1 MAKRGYLAVDIGGT
15 KLSVGVVSGSGEIL
29 SHGRALT
36 PQVQVW
42 STLSELIASQMA
54 ASEVELVA
62 CGVGCGGPMS
72 PNGDFVSTLHIPE
85 WREFPLRSSLE
96 KLVQL
101 PVYIDGDAKA
111 LVQGEV
117 WCGAVAGQTDVVGM
131 VVSTGVGG
139 GIISGGKVL
148 DGRSGN
154 AGHIGHVIVV
164 PDGRLCACGS
174 RGCLE
179 AHASGRSIEAI
190 TGKPAAQASQQVVQE
205 TGRLVAR
212 ALVSVGATLDV
223 RSAVIAGSV
232 ALGFGA
238 PFFEAVQSEL
248 DRSAKIGFIDGFKVC
263 PAGLGPL
270 SPLVGAAAVARNLG
284 CAI

>member
-1 MAKRGYLAVDIGGT
+1 MSQRGYLAVDIGGT
-15 KLSVGVVSGSGEIL
+15 KLSVGVVSTTGEVL

-36 PQVQVW
+36 PQVNVW
-42 STLSELIASQMA
+42 QALQELITEQIAIST
-54 ASEVELVA
+54 VDLIA
-62 CGVGCGGPMS
+62 CGVGCGGPMA
-72 PNGDFVSTLHIPE
+72 PQGEYVSTLHIPE
-85 WREFPLRSSLE
+85 WRDFPLRAKLQE
-96 KLVQL
+96 LVQL

-117 WCGAVAGQTDVVGM
+117 WCGAVAGQTDVIGM

-139 GIISGGKVL
+139 GIISQGKVL

-174 RGCLE
+174 HGCLE

-190 TGKPAAQASQQVVQE
+190 TGKPAAQASAQVIAE

-212 ALVSVGATLDV
+212 ALVSVGAAVDL
-223 RSAVIAGSV
+223 RRAVIAGSV
-232 ALGFGA
+232 ALGFGK
-238 PFFEAVQSEL
+238 PFFESVQSEL
-248 DRSAKIGFIDGFKVC
+248 DRSAKIGFVQGFSVC

-284 CAI
+284 CET

>member
-36 PQVQVW
+36 PQTQVW
-42 STLSELIASQMA
+42 STLSELIVSQMA

-85 WREFPLRSSLE
+85 WRDFPLRSSLE
-96 KLVQL
+96 KLVQM

>member
-96 KLVQL
+96 KLVQM

>member
-1 MAKRGYLAVDIGGT
+1 VAKRGYLAVDIGGT

-36 PQVQVW
+36 PQTQVW
-42 STLSELIASQMA
+42 STLSELISSQMA

-85 WREFPLRSSLE
+85 WRDFPLRASLE
-96 KLVQL
+96 KLVQM

>member
-1 MAKRGYLAVDIGGT
+1 MSQRGYLAVDIGGT
-15 KLSVGVVSGSGEIL
+15 KLSVGVVSTTGEVL

-36 PQVQVW
+36 PQVNVW
-42 STLSELIASQMA
+42 QALQELITDQVTNST
-54 ASEVELVA
+54 VDLIA
-62 CGVGCGGPMS
+62 CGVGCGGPMA
-72 PNGDFVSTLHIPE
+72 PQGEYVSTLHIPE
-85 WREFPLRSSLE
+85 WRDFPLRAKLQE
-96 KLVQL
+96 LVQL
-101 PVYIDGDAKA
+101 PIYIDGDAKA

-117 WCGAVAGQTDVVGM
+117 WCGAVAGQTDVIGM

-139 GIISGGKVL
+139 GIISQGKVL

-174 RGCLE
+174 HGCLE

-190 TGKPAAQASQQVVQE
+190 TGKPAAQASAQIIAE

-212 ALVSVGATLDV
+212 ALVSVGAAVDL

-232 ALGFGA
+232 ALGFGK
-238 PFFEAVQSEL
+238 PFFESVQSEL
-248 DRSAKIGFIDGFKVC
+248 DRSAKIGFVQGFSVC

-284 CAI
+284 CEI

>member
-36 PQVQVW
+36 PQTQVW
-42 STLSELIASQMA
+42 STLSELIVSQMA
-54 ASEVELVA
+54 APEVELVA

-85 WREFPLRSSLE
+85 WRDFPLRSSLE
-96 KLVQL
+96 KLVQM

>member
-36 PQVQVW
+36 PQTQVW
-42 STLSELIASQMA
+42 STLSDLIASQMT

-96 KLVQL
+96 KLVQM

>member
-1 MAKRGYLAVDIGGT
+1 MSKRGYLAVDIGGT
-15 KLSVGVVSGSGEIL
+15 KLSVGVVSLTGEVL
-29 SHGRALT
+29 SHGRVPT
-36 PQVQVW
+36 PQVNVW
-42 STLSELIASQMA
+42 QSLEELIKSQI
-54 ASEVELVA
+54 SESSVELFA
-62 CGVGCGGPMS
+62 CGVGCGGPIS
-72 PNGDFVSTLHIPE
+72 PDGEFVSTLHIPE
-85 WREFPLRSSLE
+85 WRDFPLRAKLQD
-96 KLVQL
+96 LVQM
-101 PVYIDGDAKA
+101 PVFIDGDAKA

-117 WCGAVAGQTDVVGM
+117 WCGAVVGQTDVIGM

-139 GIISGGKVL
+139 GIISQGRVL

-179 AHASGRSIEAI
+179 AHASGRSIEAM
-190 TGKPAAQASQQVVQE
+190 TGKPSAQASAQIIAE

-212 ALVSVGATLDV
+212 ALVSVGVAVDL

-232 ALGFGA
+232 AFGFGK
-238 PFFEAVQSEL
+238 PFFDSVQSEL
-248 DRSAKIGFIDGFKVC
+248 DSSAKIGFVQGFTVC
-263 PAGLGPL
+263 PAGHGPL

-284 CAI
+284 CKT

>member
-1 MAKRGYLAVDIGGT
+1 MARRGYLAVDIGGT

-29 SHGRALT
+29 THGRALT
-36 PQVQVW
+36 PQTQVW
-42 STLSELIASQMA
+42 STLSELIVSQMA

-85 WREFPLRSSLE
+85 WRDFPLRASLE
-96 KLVQL
+96 KLVQM

-174 RGCLE
+174 R
-179 AHASGRSIEAI
+179 
-190 TGKPAAQASQQVVQE
+190 
-205 TGRLVAR
+205 
-212 ALVSVGATLDV
+212 
-223 RSAVIAGSV
+223 
-232 ALGFGA
+232 
-238 PFFEAVQSEL
+238 
-248 DRSAKIGFIDGFKVC
+248 
-263 PAGLGPL
+263 
-270 SPLVGAAAVARNLG
+270 
-284 CAI
+284 

>member
-1 MAKRGYLAVDIGGT
+1 MSQRGYLAVDIGGT
-15 KLSVGVVSGSGEIL
+15 KLSVGVVSTTGEVL

-36 PQVQVW
+36 PQVNVW
-42 STLSELIASQMA
+42 QALQELITDQVTNSI
-54 ASEVELVA
+54 VDLIA
-62 CGVGCGGPMS
+62 CGVGCGGPMA
-72 PNGDFVSTLHIPE
+72 PQGEYVSTLHIPE
-85 WREFPLRSSLE
+85 WRDFPLRAKLQE
-96 KLVQL
+96 LVQL

-117 WCGAVAGQTDVVGM
+117 WCGAVAGQTDVIGM

-139 GIISGGKVL
+139 GIISQGKVL

-174 RGCLE
+174 HGCLE

-190 TGKPAAQASQQVVQE
+190 TGKPAAQASAQVIAE

-212 ALVSVGATLDV
+212 ALVSVGAAVDL

-232 ALGFGA
+232 ALGFGK
-238 PFFEAVQSEL
+238 PFFESVQSEL
-248 DRSAKIGFIDGFKVC
+248 DRSAKIGFVQGFSVC

-284 CAI
+284 CET

>member
-1 MAKRGYLAVDIGGT
+1 VAKRGYLAVDIGGT

-36 PQVQVW
+36 PQTQVW
-42 STLSELIASQMA
+42 STLSELISSQMA

-85 WREFPLRSSLE
+85 WRDFPLRSSLE
-96 KLVQL
+96 KLVQM

>member
-1 MAKRGYLAVDIGGT
+1 MSQRGYLAVDIGGT
-15 KLSVGVVSGSGEIL
+15 KLSVGVVSTTGEVL

-36 PQVQVW
+36 PQVNVW
-42 STLSELIASQMA
+42 QALQELITDQVTNS
-54 ASEVELVA
+54 SVDLIA
-62 CGVGCGGPMS
+62 CGVGCGGPMA
-72 PNGDFVSTLHIPE
+72 PHGEYVSTLHIPE
-85 WREFPLRSSLE
+85 WRDFPLRAKLQE
-96 KLVQL
+96 LVQL

-117 WCGAVAGQTDVVGM
+117 WCGAVAGQTDVIGM

-139 GIISGGKVL
+139 GIISQGKVL

-174 RGCLE
+174 HGCLE

-190 TGKPAAQASQQVVQE
+190 TGKPAAQASAQVIAE

-212 ALVSVGATLDV
+212 ALVSVGAAVDL

-232 ALGFGA
+232 ALGFGK
-238 PFFEAVQSEL
+238 PFFESVQSEL
-248 DRSAKIGFIDGFKVC
+248 DRSAKIGFVQGFSVC
-263 PAGLGPL
+263 PAGLGQL

-284 CAI
+284 CET

>member
-1 MAKRGYLAVDIGGT
+1 VSQRGYLAVDIGGT
-15 KLSVGVVSGSGEIL
+15 KLSVGVVSTTGEVL

-36 PQVQVW
+36 PQVNVW
-42 STLSELIASQMA
+42 QALQELITDQVTNS
-54 ASEVELVA
+54 SVDLIA
-62 CGVGCGGPMS
+62 CGVGCGGPMA
-72 PNGDFVSTLHIPE
+72 PQGEYVSTLHIPE
-85 WREFPLRSSLE
+85 WRDFPLRAKLQE
-96 KLVQL
+96 LVQL

-117 WCGAVAGQTDVVGM
+117 WCGAVAGQTDVIGM

-139 GIISGGKVL
+139 GIISQGKVL

-174 RGCLE
+174 HGCLE

-190 TGKPAAQASQQVVQE
+190 TGKPAAQASAQVIAE

-212 ALVSVGATLDV
+212 ALVSVGAAVDL

-232 ALGFGA
+232 ALGFGK
-238 PFFEAVQSEL
+238 PFFESIQSEL
-248 DRSAKIGFIDGFKVC
+248 DRSAKIGFVQGFSVC

-284 CAI
+284 CET

>member
-1 MAKRGYLAVDIGGT
+1 MSQRGYLAVDIGGT
-15 KLSVGVVSGSGEIL
+15 KLSVGVVSTTGEVL

-36 PQVQVW
+36 PQVNVW
-42 STLSELIASQMA
+42 QALQELITDQVTNS
-54 ASEVELVA
+54 SVDLIA
-62 CGVGCGGPMS
+62 CGVGCGGPMA
-72 PNGDFVSTLHIPE
+72 PQGEYVSTLHIPE
-85 WREFPLRSSLE
+85 WRDFPLRAKLQE
-96 KLVQL
+96 LVQL

-117 WCGAVAGQTDVVGM
+117 WCGAVAGQTDVIGM

-139 GIISGGKVL
+139 GIISQGKVL

-174 RGCLE
+174 HGCLE

-190 TGKPAAQASQQVVQE
+190 TGKPAAQASAQVIAE

-212 ALVSVGATLDV
+212 ALVSVGAAIDL

-232 ALGFGA
+232 ALGFGK
-238 PFFEAVQSEL
+238 PFFESVQSEL
-248 DRSAKIGFIDGFKVC
+248 DRSAKIGFVQGFSVC
-263 PAGLGPL
+263 PAGLGQL

-284 CAI
+284 CET

>member
-1 MAKRGYLAVDIGGT
+1 MRQRGYLAVDIGGT
-15 KLSVGVVSGSGEIL
+15 KLSVGVVSTSGEVL

-36 PQVQVW
+36 PQVNVW
-42 STLSELIASQMA
+42 QALQELITDQVTNST
-54 ASEVELVA
+54 VDLIA
-62 CGVGCGGPMS
+62 CGVGCGGPMA
-72 PNGDFVSTLHIPE
+72 PQGEYVSTLHIPE
-85 WREFPLRSSLE
+85 WRDFPLRAKLQE
-96 KLVQL
+96 LVQL
-101 PVYIDGDAKA
+101 PIYIDGDAKA

-117 WCGAVAGQTDVVGM
+117 WCGAVAGQTDVIGM

-139 GIISGGKVL
+139 GIISQGKVL

-174 RGCLE
+174 HGCLE

-190 TGKPAAQASQQVVQE
+190 TGKPAAQASAQIIAE

-212 ALVSVGATLDV
+212 ALVSVGAAVDL

-232 ALGFGA
+232 ALGFGK
-238 PFFEAVQSEL
+238 PFFESVQSEL
-248 DRSAKIGFIDGFKVC
+248 DRSAKIGFVQGFSVC

-284 CAI
+284 CEI

>member
-1 MAKRGYLAVDIGGT
+1 MSQRGYLAVDIGGT
-15 KLSVGVVSGSGEIL
+15 KLSVGVVSTTGEVL

-36 PQVQVW
+36 PQVNVW
-42 STLSELIASQMA
+42 QALQELITDQVTNS
-54 ASEVELVA
+54 SVDLIA
-62 CGVGCGGPMS
+62 CGVGCGGPMA
-72 PNGDFVSTLHIPE
+72 PQGEYVSTLHIPE
-85 WREFPLRSSLE
+85 WRDFPLRAKLQE
-96 KLVQL
+96 LVQL

-117 WCGAVAGQTDVVGM
+117 WCGAVAGQTDVIGM

-139 GIISGGKVL
+139 GIISQGKVL

-174 RGCLE
+174 HGCLE

-190 TGKPAAQASQQVVQE
+190 TGKPAAQASAQVIAE

-212 ALVSVGATLDV
+212 ALVSVGAAVDL

-232 ALGFGA
+232 ALGFGK
-238 PFFEAVQSEL
+238 PFFESVQSEL
-248 DRSAKIGFIDGFKVC
+248 DRSAKIGFVQGFSVC
-263 PAGLGPL
+263 PAGLGQL

-284 CAI
+284 CET

>member
-1 MAKRGYLAVDIGGT
+1 VSQRGYLAVDIGGT
-15 KLSVGVVSGSGEIL
+15 KLSVGVVSTTGEVL

-36 PQVQVW
+36 PQVSVW
-42 STLSELIASQMA
+42 QALQELITDQVTNS
-54 ASEVELVA
+54 SVDLIA
-62 CGVGCGGPMS
+62 CGVGCGGPMA
-72 PNGDFVSTLHIPE
+72 PQGEYVSTLHIPE
-85 WREFPLRSSLE
+85 WRDFPLRAKLQE
-96 KLVQL
+96 LVQL

-117 WCGAVAGQTDVVGM
+117 WCGAVAGQTDVIGM

-139 GIISGGKVL
+139 GIISQGKVL

-174 RGCLE
+174 HGCLE
-179 AHASGRSIEAI
+179 AHASKCAGVA
-190 TGKPAAQASQQVVQE
+190 E

-212 ALVSVGATLDV
+212 ALVSVGAAVDL

-232 ALGFGA
+232 ALGFGK
-238 PFFEAVQSEL
+238 PFFESVQSEL
-248 DRSAKIGFIDGFKVC
+248 DRSAKIGFVQGFSVC

-284 CAI
+284 CET

>member
-1 MAKRGYLAVDIGGT
+1 MSQRGYLAVDIGGT
-15 KLSVGVVSGSGEIL
+15 KLSVGVVSTTGEVL

-36 PQVQVW
+36 PQVNVW
-42 STLSELIASQMA
+42 QALQELITDQVTNST
-54 ASEVELVA
+54 VDLIA
-62 CGVGCGGPMS
+62 CGVGCGGPMA
-72 PNGDFVSTLHIPE
+72 PQGEYVSTLHIPE
-85 WREFPLRSSLE
+85 WRDFPLRAKLQE
-96 KLVQL
+96 LVQL

-117 WCGAVAGQTDVVGM
+117 WCGAVAGQTDVIGM

-139 GIISGGKVL
+139 GIISQGKVL

-174 RGCLE
+174 HGCLE

-190 TGKPAAQASQQVVQE
+190 TGKPAAQASAQVIAE

-212 ALVSVGATLDV
+212 ALVSVGAAVDL

-232 ALGFGA
+232 ALGFGK
-238 PFFEAVQSEL
+238 PFFESVQSEL
-248 DRSAKIGFIDGFKVC
+248 DRSAKIGFVQGFSVC

-284 CAI
+284 CET

>member
-1 MAKRGYLAVDIGGT
+1 MSQRGYLAVDIGGT
-15 KLSVGVVSGSGEIL
+15 KLSVGVVSVTGEIL

-36 PQVQVW
+36 PKVNVW
-42 STLSELIASQMA
+42 QALQELIKDQVTNS
-54 ASEVELVA
+54 SVDLIS
-62 CGVGCGGPMS
+62 CGVGCGGPMA
-72 PNGDFVSTLHIPE
+72 PQGEHVSTLHIPE
-85 WREFPLRSSLE
+85 WRDFPLRAKLQE
-96 KLVQL
+96 LVQL
-101 PVYIDGDAKA
+101 PVFIDGDAKA

-117 WCGAVAGQTDVVGM
+117 WCGAVAGQTDVIGM

-139 GIISGGKVL
+139 GIISQGKIL

-174 RGCLE
+174 HGCLE

-190 TGKPAAQASQQVVQE
+190 TGKPAAQASAQVIAE

-212 ALVSVGATLDV
+212 ALVSVGAAIDL
-223 RSAVIAGSV
+223 RSAVVAGSV
-232 ALGFGA
+232 ALGFGK
-238 PFFEAVQSEL
+238 PFFDSVQAEL
-248 DRSAKIGFIDGFKVC
+248 DRSAKIGFVQGFTVC

-284 CAI
+284 CET

>member
-1 MAKRGYLAVDIGGT
+1 MSQRGYLAVDIGGT
-15 KLSVGVVSGSGEIL
+15 KLSVGVVSTTGEVL

-36 PQVQVW
+36 PQVNVW
-42 STLSELIASQMA
+42 QALQELITDQVTNS
-54 ASEVELVA
+54 SVDLIA
-62 CGVGCGGPMS
+62 CGVGCGGPMA
-72 PNGDFVSTLHIPE
+72 PQGEYVSTLHIPE
-85 WREFPLRSSLE
+85 WRDFPLRAKLQE
-96 KLVQL
+96 LVQL

-117 WCGAVAGQTDVVGM
+117 WCGAVAGQTDVIGM

-139 GIISGGKVL
+139 GIISQGKVL

-174 RGCLE
+174 HGCLE

-190 TGKPAAQASQQVVQE
+190 TGKPAAQASAQVVAE

-212 ALVSVGATLDV
+212 ALVSVGAAVDL

-232 ALGFGA
+232 ALGFGK
-238 PFFEAVQSEL
+238 PFFESIQSEL
-248 DRSAKIGFIDGFKVC
+248 DRSAKIGFVQGFSVC

-284 CAI
+284 CET

>member
-1 MAKRGYLAVDIGGT
+1 
-15 KLSVGVVSGSGEIL
+15 
-29 SHGRALT
+29 
-36 PQVQVW
+36 
-42 STLSELIASQMA
+42 
-54 ASEVELVA
+54 
-62 CGVGCGGPMS
+62 MS

-96 KLVQL
+96 KLVQM

>member
-29 SHGRALT
+29 THGRALT
-36 PQVQVW
+36 PQTQVW
-42 STLSELIASQMA
+42 STLSELIVSQMA

-85 WREFPLRSSLE
+85 WRDFPLRSSLE

>member
-1 MAKRGYLAVDIGGT
+1 VSQRGYLAVDIGGT
-15 KLSVGVVSGSGEIL
+15 KLSVGVVSTSGEVL

-36 PQVQVW
+36 PQVNVW
-42 STLSELIASQMA
+42 QALQELITDQVTNST
-54 ASEVELVA
+54 VDLIA
-62 CGVGCGGPMS
+62 CGVGCGGPMA
-72 PNGDFVSTLHIPE
+72 PHGEYVSTLHIPE
-85 WREFPLRSSLE
+85 WRDFPLRAKLQE
-96 KLVQL
+96 LVQL

-117 WCGAVAGQTDVVGM
+117 WCGAVAGQTDVIGM

-139 GIISGGKVL
+139 GIISQGKVL

-174 RGCLE
+174 HGCLE

-190 TGKPAAQASQQVVQE
+190 TGKPAAQASAQIIAE

-212 ALVSVGATLDV
+212 ALVSVGAAVDL

-232 ALGFGA
+232 ALGFGK
-238 PFFEAVQSEL
+238 PFFESVQSEL
-248 DRSAKIGFIDGFKVC
+248 DRSAKIGFVQGFSVC

-284 CAI
+284 CEI

>member
-36 PQVQVW
+36 PQTQVW
-42 STLSELIASQMA
+42 STLSDLIASQMA

-85 WREFPLRSSLE
+85 WRDFPLRSSLE
-96 KLVQL
+96 KLVQM

-232 ALGFGA
+232 ALGFGD

-248 DRSAKIGFIDGFKVC
+248 DRSAKIGFIEGFKVC

>member
-1 MAKRGYLAVDIGGT
+1 VAKRGYLAVDIGGT

-29 SHGRALT
+29 AHGRALT
-36 PQVQVW
+36 PQTQVW

-85 WREFPLRSSLE
+85 WRDFPLRSSLE
-96 KLVQL
+96 KLVQM

-232 ALGFGA
+232 ALGFGG

-248 DRSAKIGFIDGFKVC
+248 DRSAKIGFIEGFKVC

>member
-29 SHGRALT
+29 THGRALT
-36 PQVQVW
+36 PQTQVW
-42 STLSELIASQMA
+42 STLSELIVSQMA

-85 WREFPLRSSLE
+85 WRDFPLRSSLE

-164 PDGRLCACGS
+164 PEGRLCACGS

>member
-1 MAKRGYLAVDIGGT
+1 VSKRGFLAVDIGGT
-15 KLSVGVVSGSGEIL
+15 KLSVGVVSLTGEVL
-29 SHGRALT
+29 SHGRAMT
-36 PQVQVW
+36 PQVHVW
-42 STLSELIASQMA
+42 QALEELIKTQVAESG
-54 ASEVELVA
+54 VELIS

-72 PNGDFVSTLHIPE
+72 PHGELVSTLHIPE
-85 WREFPLRSSLE
+85 WREFPLRA
-96 KLVQL
+96 KLQDL
-101 PVYIDGDAKA
+101 LQMPVYIDGDAKA

-117 WCGAVAGQTDVVGM
+117 WCGAVAGQTDVIGM

-139 GIISGGKVL
+139 GIISRGKVL

-164 PDGRLCACGS
+164 PDGRLCACGT

-190 TGKPAAQASQQVVQE
+190 TGKPAAQASAEMIVE

-212 ALVSVGATLDV
+212 ALTSVGAAVDL

-232 ALGFGA
+232 ALGFGK
-238 PFFEAVQSEL
+238 PFFESVQTEL
-248 DRSAKIGFIDGFKVC
+248 DRSAKIGFVQGFTVC

-284 CAI
+284 CET

>member
-1 MAKRGYLAVDIGGT
+1 VADRGYFAIDIGGT
-15 KLSVGVVSGSGEIL
+15 KLSVGVVSLTGEVI
-29 SHGRALT
+29 SHGRAPT
-36 PQVQVW
+36 PQINVW
-42 STLSELIASQMA
+42 QALSDLIKSQIA
-54 ASEVELVA
+54 LTDVEIVG
-62 CGVGCGGPMS
+62 CGVGCGGPMT
-72 PNGDFVSTLHIPE
+72 PDGELVSTLHIPE
-85 WREFPLRSSLE
+85 WRDFPLRS
-96 KLVQL
+96 KLQDLLQMTVH
-101 PVYIDGDAKA
+101 IDNDAKA

-148 DGRSGN
+148 NGRIGN
-154 AGHIGHVIVV
+154 AGHIGHVIVE

-174 RGCLE
+174 HGCLE

-190 TGKPAAQASQQVVQE
+190 TGKPAAQASPEIIQN

-212 ALVSVGATLDV
+212 ALTSVGAIVDL

-232 ALGFGA
+232 ALGFGK
-238 PFFEAVQSEL
+238 PFFDAIKNEL
-248 DRSAKIGFIDGFKVC
+248 DRSAKIEFIRDFTVC
-263 PAGLGPL
+263 PAGLGQL

-284 CAI
+284 CGL

>member
-29 SHGRALT
+29 THGRALT
-36 PQVQVW
+36 PRTQVW
-42 STLSELIASQMA
+42 STLSELIVSQMA

-85 WREFPLRSSLE
+85 WRDFPLRSSLE